1 MGSKAT
7 SLTLMQR
14 ALLIISAA
22 AVYAVNVWPSM
33 QVTNAGLIALGSPTY
48 VGFKGIFLPHLLL
61 YSTLTACVA
70 ALLWFTFVRARILP
84 APRLGRPTARQLGAG
99 VVGGILALI
108 ATVVFVYVLFPPN
121 TVHWID
127 PVPWKIAGNVFSN
140 FYEEFVYRGFM
151 LVAPRCRDRLL
162 AGRDHH
168 LRDVGLYAQPIPA
181 FTAGAHHGGGRL
193 FQLADAQGAVPVDT
207 LCGAHG
213 ARYCGGQPDRLVH
226 PRVRLVRLV
235 TVGLLHWIVSSNGMW
250 LEPRHGALLEDASGP
265 EPQRI
270 STTRTCGCSPLP
282 TSPAAPTPPAT
293 AESLPAAR
301 RHPGWIAA

>member
-1 MGSKAT
+1 MGSMAT

-22 AVYAVNVWPSM
+22 AVYAVNFWPSM
-33 QVTNAGLIALGSPTY
+33 QVTNAGLIALGSPKY

-151 LVAPRCRDRLL
+151 LVAL
-162 AGRDHH
+162 
-168 LRDVGLYAQPIPA
+168 
-181 FTAGAHHGGGRL
+181 GAAIG
-193 FQLADAQGAVPVDT
+193 F
-207 LCGAHG
+207 
-213 ARYCGGQPDRLVH
+213 
-226 PRVRLVRLV
+226 
-235 TVGLLHWIVSSNGMW
+235 W
-250 LEPRHGALLEDASGP
+250 
-265 EPQRI
+265 
-270 STTRTCGCSPLP
+270 
-282 TSPAAPTPPAT
+282 PAAIITSAMWGYTHNQYPLSLQALIMAVGVYFSWLMRKAQSLWTPYA
-293 AESLPAAR
+293 AHMVLDIVGDSLI
-301 RHPGWIAA
+301 G

>member
-1 MGSKAT
+1 
-7 SLTLMQR
+7 MQR

-22 AVYAVNVWPSM
+22 AVYAVNFWPSM
-33 QVTNAGLIALGSPTY
+33 QVTNAGLIALGSPKY

-151 LVAPRCRDRLL
+151 LVAL
-162 AGRDHH
+162 
-168 LRDVGLYAQPIPA
+168 
-181 FTAGAHHGGGRL
+181 GAAIGFG
-193 FQLADAQGAVPVDT
+193 
-207 LCGAHG
+207 
-213 ARYCGGQPDRLVH
+213 
-226 PRVRLVRLV
+226 
-235 TVGLLHWIVSSNGMW
+235 
-250 LEPRHGALLEDASGP
+250 
-265 EPQRI
+265 
-270 STTRTCGCSPLP
+270 
-282 TSPAAPTPPAT
+282 PAAIITSAMWGYTHNQYPLSLQALIMAVGVYFSWLMRKAQSLWTPYA
-293 AESLPAAR
+293 AHMVLDIVGDSLI
-301 RHPGWIAA
+301 G